1 MIAAALRHGT
11 AAWCGRLS
19 MSDISRAR
27 LPGAAHNP
35 LPANPP
41 DIQPAHLILRRDLP
55 KDAELLGSGT

>member
-1 MIAAALRHGT
+1 
-11 AAWCGRLS
+11 